1 MKEFESTG
9 ITDLDKLLGGFLIGD
24 NVILEVENG
33 TFPEI
38 FLQSFMKKSLSEG
51 LDVVYIFFNNS
62 PLTITK
68 RFEKLNT
75 ENLTLVDCFTEGKGR
90 GSPLLMDFYENELA
104 INTFKVDL
112 PHLPF
117 HFNRYFNEIM
127 LKKGKYTRYIIDGL
141 TGMDELWNNETD
153 VQNFYT
159 HFCPMLFDM
168 ETIAYWVLEKR
179 VHSTSF
185 KATLEHVGQV
195 AIELTREGNE
205 MFLQI
210 KGATKRY
217 KNETYEKKRYEIY
230 NSNIKFLDEDVI
242 NY

>member
-1 MKEFESTG
+1 
-9 ITDLDKLLGGFLIGD
+9 
-24 NVILEVENG
+24 
-33 TFPEI
+33 
-38 FLQSFMKKSLSEG
+38 
-51 LDVVYIFFNNS
+51 
-62 PLTITK
+62 
-68 RFEKLNT
+68 
-75 ENLTLVDCFTEGKGR
+75 
-90 GSPLLMDFYENELA
+90 
-104 INTFKVDL
+104 
-112 PHLPF
+112 
-117 HFNRYFNEIM
+117 
-127 LKKGKYTRYIIDGL
+127 
-141 TGMDELWNNETD
+141 MDELWKNETD

>member
-1 MKEFESTG
+1 MNKFESTG
-9 ITDLDKLLGGFLIGD
+9 IKYLDELLEGFLIGD

-38 FLQSFMKKSLSEG
+38 FLENFMNESLNKNLE
-51 LDVVYIFFNNS
+51 VVYIFFNNS

-68 RFEKLNT
+68 RFENLQTKK
-75 ENLTLVDCFTEGKGR
+75 LTLVDCFTEGKGR
-90 GSPLLMDFYENELA
+90 GSPLLKEFYEKKLMIKTIKMEL
-104 INTFKVDL
+104 
-112 PHLPF
+112 PQLPF
-117 HFNRYFNEIM
+117 HFFRFFNEIM
-127 LKKGKYTRYIIDGL
+127 VEKGKYTRYIIDGL
-141 TGMDELWNNETD
+141 TGMDELWKSEKE

-168 ETIAYWVLEKR
+168 ETIAYGVLEKR
-179 VHSTSF
+179 VHSTAF

-195 AIELTREGNE
+195 TIELSRQGNE

-217 KNETYEKKRYEIY
+217 KKDTYTKMKYEIRD
-230 NSNIKFLDEDVI
+230 SNIFIV
-242 NY
+242 NR

>member
-1 MKEFESTG
+1 MNKFESTG
-9 ITDLDKLLGGFLIGD
+9 IKYLDELLEGFLIGD

-38 FLQSFMKKSLSEG
+38 FLENFMNESLNKNLE
-51 LDVVYIFFNNS
+51 VVYIFFNNS

-68 RFEKLNT
+68 RFENLQTKK
-75 ENLTLVDCFTEGKGR
+75 LTLVDCFTEGKGR
-90 GSPLLMDFYENELA
+90 GSPLLKEFYEKKLMIKTIKMEL
-104 INTFKVDL
+104 
-112 PHLPF
+112 PQLPF
-117 HFNRYFNEIM
+117 HFFRFFNEIM
-127 LKKGKYTRYIIDGL
+127 VEKGKYTRYIIDGL
-141 TGMDELWNNETD
+141 TGMDELWKSEKE

-179 VHSTSF
+179 VHSTAF

-195 AIELTREGNE
+195 TIELSRQGNE

-217 KNETYEKKRYEIY
+217 KKDTYTKMKYEIRD
-230 NSNIKFLDEDVI
+230 SNIFIV
-242 NY
+242 NR